1 MVEALQVQ
9 GFENEPG
16 VSVDFDSFERAIMT
30 CREHTNRQLRER
42 EVDILVEMKVSPTL
56 FEECRDDFLQIYEIF
71 RRLSGDA
78 GSIGVLTANDA
89 FLSVYELGLMPRHGW
104 QRECVKYFLVP
115 EDSDDH
121 VYMNTELNFEEFLE
135 FLRPAVFQRWFVLI
149 QATSEVAQTQQR
161 ISTNRQMGCLKF
173 KGEAI
178 AFKFIKLNHTQKVLR
193 LYFLSPCRR
202 GSTAEGL

>member
-16 VSVDFDSFERAIMT
+16 VSVDFDSFERAIMS

-42 EVDILVEMKVSPTL
+42 EVDILVEMKVSPAL
-56 FEECRDDFLQIYEIF
+56 FEECRDDILQIYEIF

-78 GSIGVLTANDA
+78 GSIGVVTANDA

-104 QRECVKYFLVP
+104 QRECVKYLLVP
-115 EDSDDH
+115 EESDDH

-135 FLRPAVFQRWFVLI
+135 FLRPASGFSDL
-149 QATSEVAQTQQR
+149 
-161 ISTNRQMGCLKF
+161 C
-173 KGEAI
+173 
-178 AFKFIKLNHTQKVLR
+178 
-193 LYFLSPCRR
+193 
-202 GSTAEGL
+202 